1 MQEEEQEE
9 AADGSQDILQIK
21 QLCVQVA
28 YGRLALVRR

>member
-9 AADGSQDILQIK
+9 EADGSRNILQIK

-28 YGRLALVRR
+28 YGRLTLVRR